1 MSAHHAPDWVPHR
14 SGTGIKDDGILATW
28 LGLLSFTFFYGTF
41 LAANVYLRGWA
52 PDKFTV
58 DFGANANL
66 PSLSFICLLVAGFV
80 ILMAGSFFRNNQ
92 YKKFQG
98 AMILATI
105 AFVGYAILQMWLLVF
120 TYYLGT
126 AAWTT
131 HLALYSLQFALA
143 VIDIIFVLMI
153 GKNFAE
159 RNETALRRLVP
170 AAMSVFMY
178 TVLIGV
184 VTLVVTDMLTV
195 GQFASWC
202 GQKFTSLVK

>member
-14 SGTGIKDDGILATW
+14 SGTGSKDDGILATW

-58 DFGANANL
+58 DFGANADL
-66 PSLSFICLLVAGFV
+66 PALTTICLLVAGFV
-80 ILMAGSFFRNNQ
+80 VLLAGSFFRNNQ

-98 AMILATI
+98 TMIIAVLA
-105 AFVGYAILQMWLLVF
+105 FFGYAVLQMWLLVDA
-120 TYYLGT
+120 YYLGT

-143 VIDIIFVLMI
+143 LIDIIFILLI
-153 GKNFAE
+153 GKHFAE
-159 RNETALRRLVP
+159 RNEKALRRLVP

-178 TVLIGV
+178 TVLLGIL
-184 VTLVVTDMLTV
+184 TLVVTDMITV

-202 GQKFTSLVK
+202 GEKLAAIAK

>member
-14 SGTGIKDDGILATW
+14 SGTGSKDDGILATW
-28 LGLLSFTFFYGTF
+28 LSLLSFTFFYGTF

-58 DFGANANL
+58 DFGANADL
-66 PSLSFICLLVAGFV
+66 PALSTICLLVAGFV
-80 ILMAGSFFRNNQ
+80 VLLAGNFFRNNQ
-92 YKKFQG
+92 YKKFQ
-98 AMILATI
+98 ATLI
-105 AFVGYAILQMWLLVF
+105 IATLAFVGYALLQMWLLVF

-131 HLALYSLQFALA
+131 HLALYSLQFGLA
-143 VIDIIFVLMI
+143 VIDVIFIIMI

-159 RNETALRRLVP
+159 RNEKALRRLVP
-170 AAMSVFMY
+170 AAMSVFIY
-178 TVLIGV
+178 TVLIGL
-184 VTLVVTDMLTV
+184 VTLIVTDMITV

-202 GQKFTSLVK
+202 GQKLTSIVK